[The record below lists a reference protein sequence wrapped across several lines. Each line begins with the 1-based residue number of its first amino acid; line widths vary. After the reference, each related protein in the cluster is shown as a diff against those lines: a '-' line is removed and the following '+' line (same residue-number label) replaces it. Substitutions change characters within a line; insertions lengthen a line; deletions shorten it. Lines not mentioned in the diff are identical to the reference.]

1 MHVRLYI
8 LKSVV
13 IKIFFLLEHIF
24 NTFIGVIQN

>member
-13 IKIFFLLEHIF
+13 IKTFFLLEHIF
-24 NTFIGVIQN
+24 NTFIGVVQN